1 MKIDSNVSAVKLI
14 TKSYLKAIEKEINVP
29 RRVNRLIISAIN

>member
-14 TKSYLKAIEKEINVP
+14 TKRDLKAIEEGDKCPKKSKQAHHICD
-29 RRVNRLIISAIN
+29 